1 MNYANQQSISLDV
14 YDQLTDNKPGIAEL
28 LFHILK
34 PRLLVILQLLELRR
48 LVDQVLD
55 FRLHLGYKEPG
66 NGELFFN
73 LYIRCWKRYFRFI
86 SKVR

>member
-14 YDQLTDNKPGIAEL
+14 YDQLTDNKPGIAEF

-55 FRLHLGYKEPG
+55 FGFHLGDEQAS

-73 LYIRCWKRYFRFI
+73 LYNRCFRFI
-86 SKVR
+86 SKGR

>member
-1 MNYANQQSISLDV
+1 MNYANQQSISLDI

-34 PRLLVILQLLELRR
+34 PRLLVVLQLFKLRR

-55 FRLHLGYKEPG
+55 FGFHLGDEQASK
-66 NGELFFN
+66 GEFFFN
-73 LYIRCWKRYFRFI
+73 LYNRCFRFM